1 MPDKFIATT
10 VGIQGKF
17 GLNNTHIARDICFGP
32 VYIELHK
39 RNWYHTLKLSL
50 KNISFRNVSIVLA

>member
-39 RNWYHTLKLSL
+39 RN
-50 KNISFRNVSIVLA
+50 